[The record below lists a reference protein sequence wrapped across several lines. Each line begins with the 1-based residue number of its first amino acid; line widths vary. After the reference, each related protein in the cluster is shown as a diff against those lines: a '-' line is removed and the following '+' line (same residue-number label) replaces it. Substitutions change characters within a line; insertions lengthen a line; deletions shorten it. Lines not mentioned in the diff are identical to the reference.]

1 MEFNEEKIII
11 SKSGNDFSATIQNL
25 GIEATGKSRNES
37 LENLEKKYL
46 EYLKFI
52 EKNNIKSIR
61 KIEQEENIRTEKE
74 DFIKIFKKSF
84 YKFISNIF
92 FFIRTLIIILT
103 FIKSEV
109 LKISYEKFSRGGD
122 LFDKIITEL
131 HKAAD
136 SNNDLDP
143 ALNKQITEDLR
154 KVLQRS
160 KPFIDEFKYLFS
172 DEK

>member
-11 SKSGNDFSATIQNL
+11 SKSGNDFNATIQSL
-25 GIEATGKSRNES
+25 GIEATGNTQKDS
-37 LENLEKKYL
+37 LQKLEKKYIK
-46 EYLKFI
+46 YLDFI

-61 KIEQEENIRTEKE
+61 KIEQEENIETEKE
-74 DFIKIFKKSF
+74 NFIKIFKKSF
-84 YKFISNIF
+84 YKFISSLF
-92 FFIRTLIIILT
+92 FFIITLIIIIT
-103 FIKSEV
+103 FVKSEV

-131 HKAAD
+131 HKSAE
-136 SNNDLDP
+136 SKNDLDP
-143 ALNKQITEDLR
+143 ALSKQITEDLR

-160 KPFIDEFKYLFS
+160 KPFIDEFKFLFS

>member
-11 SKSGNDFSATIQNL
+11 SKSGNDFSATIQSL
-25 GIEATGKSRNES
+25 GIEATGDSQNDS
-37 LENLEKKYL
+37 LQKLEKKYL
-46 EYLKFI
+46 EYFKFI
-52 EKNNIKSIR
+52 KKNNIKGIR
-61 KIEQEENIRTEKE
+61 KIEQEENIKTEKKN
-74 DFIKIFKKSF
+74 FIKIFRNSL

-92 FFIRTLIIILT
+92 FFIITLIIIFT

-160 KPFIDEFKYLFS
+160 KPFIDEFKFLFS